1 MIKRMV
7 EATRKE
13 YLATDEATIKELV
26 ETYIDL
32 ANKFY
37 IPTKNEA
44 LEEYINQQSVGFG
57 LMEQVQQSEIEED
70 NSTYYLFA
78 LMLLFFSCWCTLPTG
93 AVTIQAVAK
102 PKVMTAVQQAGLKKL
117 DFLDEAVKQ

>member
-32 ANKFY
+32 ANKLY
-37 IPTKNEA
+37 VPTKNEA
-44 LEEYINQQSVGFG
+44 LEEYIKSVGFGFGFG

-78 LMLLFFSCWCTLPTG
+78 LMLLFFLAG
-93 AVTIQAVAK
+93 ALYQPAPWQSK
-102 PKVMTAVQQAGLKKL
+102 RWSNLK
-117 DFLDEAVKQ
+117 